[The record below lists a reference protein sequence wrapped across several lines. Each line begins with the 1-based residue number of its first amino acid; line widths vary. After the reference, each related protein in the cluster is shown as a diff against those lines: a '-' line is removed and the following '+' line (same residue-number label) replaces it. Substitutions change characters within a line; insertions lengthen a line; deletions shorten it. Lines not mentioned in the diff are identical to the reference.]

1 MSVVFIDKSNIC
13 SIMKATRRDTL
24 KIISDLL
31 ENMRE
36 PRKLTHLLYA
46 SNLSYTQLIKYIK
59 IVKEMGLVTAQEK
72 PFASY
77 TVTPDGDFFIQM
89 VSKREVIKLESH

>member
-1 MSVVFIDKSNIC
+1 
-13 SIMKATRRDTL
+13 
-24 KIISDLL
+24 
-31 ENMRE
+31 
-36 PRKLTHLLYA
+36 
-46 SNLSYTQLIKYIK
+46 
-59 IVKEMGLVTAQEK
+59 LVTAQEK